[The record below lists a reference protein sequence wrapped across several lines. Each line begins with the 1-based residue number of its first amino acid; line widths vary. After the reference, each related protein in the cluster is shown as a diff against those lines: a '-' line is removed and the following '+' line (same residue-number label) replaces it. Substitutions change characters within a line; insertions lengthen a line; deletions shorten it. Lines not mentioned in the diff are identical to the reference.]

1 MANIDLNKLFAKRF
15 DLSSPVDSEIN
26 LNQSPKQDILFSDF
40 KLDLSTNQFKGNNLN
55 SDKTQ
60 NDLATIINEESILN
74 SLRNIICT
82 KYGSRLLNPEINFDL
97 RTYLFDELT
106 ESKAYFIGYDICTYL
121 PMYEPRISIKKVKV
135 TVYYDSDAYV
145 IDLQLYIPAID
156 KSIKLSSILNSEGFF
171 FD

>member
-26 LNQSPKQDILFSDF
+26 LNQTPKQDILFSDF
-40 KLDLSTNQFKGNNLN
+40 KLDLSTNQFKSDSIN
-55 SDKTQ
+55 SEKTQ
-60 NDLATIINEESILN
+60 NDLTVIINEESILN

-82 KYGSRLLNPEINFDL
+82 KYCSRLLNPEINFDL

-121 PMYEPRISIKKVKV
+121 PMHEPRINIRKVKV

-145 IDLQLYIPAID
+145 IDLQIYVPAID
-156 KSIKLSSILNSEGFF
+156 KNIKLSSILNSEGFF